1 MGDAMLRWIL
11 TDLAVLLSVSAFV
24 FALLVAADAIAH
36 SPTLVW

>member
-11 TDLAVLLSVSAFV
+11 TDLAALLSVSAFV
-24 FALLVAADAIAH
+24 FALLTIADAIAH